1 MPKRAR
7 TKEEGR
13 EIIEELV
20 STFGEH
26 LHFHKS
32 PQFDETTNRQRF
44 IDPFFAALGWDVA
57 DEDRRGPF
65 ADVVLEYS
73 VRSRTADPN
82 QLTLETDEAEDQRVE
97 DALAASADVGYVGIR
112 RPDYSFRIGGER
124 QFFVEAKR
132 PSVEI
137 GGARPVYQVK
147 SYGWNA
153 GVPLSLLTD
162 FEELLVFDCRYPPV
176 LEEPMTGLLA
186 EFRMTFHD
194 YRSKWDLLWDTFSR
208 EAVADGSLTRYVA
221 TLAERRGLI
230 PVDKAF
236 LADLA
241 RWRLALARD
250 FAAQNPELDVW
261 ELNDATQLTLDR
273 LVFIRVCEDRRLE
286 PTPVLR
292 PLLDADRPYED
303 FVKAIEPLRENY
315 NGGLLDPSFADEL
328 EVTPD
333 TFKRAIRGLYT
344 PWSAYRFDAL
354 GVEILGSI
362 YERALGSIITLDPTD
377 GRVGIE
383 VKPEVRKAG
392 GVYYTPQWVVDEI
405 VRRTIDPLIQGKGP
419 RDLQKFRVLDPACG
433 SGSFL
438 LGAFSRLIQHFEHYY
453 TEHPTVDR
461 RFHFTDEQGFERLTA
476 TAKASL
482 LRNSIFGV
490 DVDPAAV
497 EVTTMSLYLKSLESD
512 APEYVR
518 TQMSLSGAILPSLA
532 ENIQVGNSLVS
543 TDFYGQTQLGQLD
556 EYEEHRLRP
565 FKWDSMNEGFG
576 RVLADGG
583 FDVVIGN
590 PPYFNVDSTYGAG
603 HPVPAYLKKSFDDV
617 WTDKTDIYYYFLRR
631 GAALAQRRLAFI
643 VSRAFLEADKA
654 KKIRGWLAESAQL
667 ERLIDFDG
675 FFVFADAG
683 IATTIVIFDTTR
695 RHDEQTT
702 AVARLASDATVV
714 REVVEGLRTGSA
726 PFEVF
731 EHHGQ
736 LGGEPWR
743 FPNPHLKDLY
753 DKIDAAGEPLV
764 RLCELGQGM
773 QTGANNVFGKLSMD
787 DVVTHNLPPE
797 YLKRRARNSDIQSF
811 HISANDEFV
820 LYLEDVRRY
829 DDLPDEVREY
839 LELPQNKEKLEARA
853 AYKRGDCEWWKFT
866 WPLHQSLYSKPRI
879 VSPYRTGHNR
889 FALDSYFSWITLT
902 DTTVAFR
909 RTGVDEDD
917 RYILGLLNSRL
928 LTFRFRGLGK
938 LTGPNMWEAF
948 DNSIGELPIRRINF
962 DDAQERTA
970 HDRVV
975 ELARQIEDALEA
987 KESGLSGTER
997 SVAARKAEALTD
1009 ALDEIV
1015 LSLYGITDEEEQV
1028 TVLALGEPLG

>member
-1 MPKRAR
+1 MPPRAQTR
-7 TKEEGR
+7 EEGLALA
-13 EIIEELV
+13 EELV
-20 STFGEH
+20 ATFAEH
-26 LHFHKS
+26 LDYHKS
-32 PQFDETTNRQRF
+32 PEFDETTNRQRF

-73 VRSRTADPN
+73 LRSKTGDPN

-97 DALAASADVGYVGIR
+97 DALAASAEVGYIGIS
-112 RPDYSFRIGGER
+112 RPDYSFRLGGER

-153 GVPLSLLTD
+153 GTPVCVLTD

-176 LEEPMTGLLA
+176 LEEPMTGLLT
-186 EFRMTFHD
+186 EFRMTFRD
-194 YRSKWDLLWDTFSR
+194 YPRNWDMLWDTFSR
-208 EAVADGSLTRYVA
+208 EAVAEGSLTRYVA
-221 TLAERRGLI
+221 TLVERRGLV

-241 RWRLALARD
+241 RWRLAIARD
-250 FAAQNPELDVW
+250 FATQNPELDVW

-292 PLLDADRPYED
+292 PLLDEETPYEE
-303 FVKAIEPLRENY
+303 FIRAIVPLRENY
-315 NGGLLDPSFADEL
+315 NGGLLDPSFADAL
-328 EVTPD
+328 KLTPD

-344 PWSAYRFDAL
+344 PWSPYRFDAL

-362 YERALGSIITLDPTD
+362 YERALGSVLTLDASD
-377 GRVGIE
+377 RSVGIE
-383 VKPEVRKAG
+383 VKPEIRKSG

-405 VRRTIDPLIQGKGP
+405 VRRTIDPLIEGKRP
-419 RDLQKFRVLDPACG
+419 RDLHKFRVLDPACG

-438 LGAFSRLIQHFEHYY
+438 LGAFTRLIQHFERYY

-461 RFHFTDEQGFERLTA
+461 RLHFTDEQGFERLTA
-476 TAKASL
+476 AAKASL

-532 ENIQVGNSLVS
+532 ENIRVGNSLVS
-543 TDFYGQTQLGQLD
+543 TDFYAQTQLPELD
-556 EYEEHRLRP
+556 EYEEHKLRP
-565 FKWDSMNEGFG
+565 FKWDSTSEGFG

-603 HPVPAYLKKSFDDV
+603 HPIPAYLKIAFADV
-617 WTDKTDIYYYFLRR
+617 WLDKTDIYYYFLRR
-631 GAALAQRRLAFI
+631 GAGLAKRRLAFI
-643 VSRAFLEADKA
+643 VSRALLEADKA
-654 KKIRGWLAESAQL
+654 KRIRGWLAETAHL
-667 ERLIDFDG
+667 DRLIDFDG
-675 FFVFADAG
+675 FFVFPDAG
-683 IATTIVIFDTTR
+683 IATAITIFDTTQ
-695 RHDEQTT
+695 RHGDGRT
-702 AVARLASDATVV
+702 AVERLSSSVLST
-714 REVVEGLRTGSA
+714 REVVEGLRTESA

-731 EHHGQ
+731 ERDGD
-736 LGGEPWR
+736 LGGRPWR
-743 FPNPHLKDLY
+743 FPNPHLRALFT
-753 DKIDAAGEPLV
+753 KIDDVGEPLA

-773 QTGANNVFGKLSMD
+773 QTGANNVFGKLSSAD
-787 DVVTHNLPPE
+787 IVKHELPNE
-797 YLKRRARNSDIQSF
+797 YLKPRARNSDIQSF
-811 HISANDEFV
+811 HISENDEFV
-820 LYLEDVRRY
+820 LYLEDVGRY
-829 DDLPDEVREY
+829 EDLPESVRTY
-839 LELPQNKEKLEARA
+839 LELPENREKLEGRA
-853 AYKRGDCEWWKFT
+853 AYQRGDCEWWRFT
-866 WPLHQSLYSKPRI
+866 WPLHQSLYSQPRL

-889 FALDSYFSWITLT
+889 FALDSDFRWLTLT
-902 DTTVAFR
+902 DTTVAFPR
-909 RTGVDEDD
+909 HEVDEDN
-917 RYILGLLNSRL
+917 RYLLGLLNSRL

-948 DNSIGELPIRRINF
+948 DNSIGQLPIRRIDF
-962 DDAQERTA
+962 ESVDDVAL

-975 ELARQIEDALEA
+975 VLAQQIEQSLVA
-987 KESGLSGTER
+987 KESGLSSADR
-997 SVAARKAEALTD
+997 SVAARRAEALID
-1009 ALDEIV
+1009 QLDGIV
-1015 LSLYGITDEEEQV
+1015 LDLYGISDDEER
-1028 TVLALGEPLG
+1028 TTILALGEPLD